1 MALSL
6 FFIPTQTKFVQ
17 QFFFIWSLHL
27 AFFFFLL
34 ILVSNFSVYAI
45 LHVISYAEFLKY
57 MYVNKY
63 TAGTVYEMCM
73 DFILFFCSEITFPFI
88 SFFFLDNCFICFY
101 KLAFMH
107 MMHGPK
113 VQIFAQTI
121 YSIGFLSNLKGF

>member
-1 MALSL
+1 MSL
-6 FFIPTQTKFVQ
+6 FFYTHANKVCSTI
-17 QFFFIWSLHL
+17 FFHL
-27 AFFFFLL
+27 IFAFGLFFFLL

-73 DFILFFCSEITFPFI
+73 DFYPFLFRNHFSFY
-88 SFFFLDNCFICFY
+88 FFFFDNCFIYFY

-121 YSIGFLSNLKGF
+121 YTIGFLSNLKGF

>member
-1 MALSL
+1 
-6 FFIPTQTKFVQ
+6 
-17 QFFFIWSLHL
+17 
-27 AFFFFLL
+27 
-34 ILVSNFSVYAI
+34 
-45 LHVISYAEFLKY
+45 

-73 DFILFFCSEITFPFI
+73 DFILFFVQKSLFLLFL
-88 SFFFLDNCFICFY
+88 FFLDNCFIYFY

-121 YSIGFLSNLKGF
+121 YTIGFLSNLKGF